1 MSFSSQRYFWNFWS
15 LVMSSSYSVACVLQP
30 PSKRARS
37 NDDVRFE
44 VYDDYNE
51 KAAKTV
57 CPMIDHD

>member
-1 MSFSSQRYFWNFWS
+1 
-15 LVMSSSYSVACVLQP
+15 MSSSYSVACVLQP